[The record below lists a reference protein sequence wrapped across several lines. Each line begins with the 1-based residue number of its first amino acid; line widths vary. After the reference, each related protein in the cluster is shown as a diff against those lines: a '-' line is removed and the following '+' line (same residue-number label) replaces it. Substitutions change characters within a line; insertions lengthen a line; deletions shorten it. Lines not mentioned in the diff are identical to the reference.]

1 MDCLFLK
8 HNDYN
13 NHNYDYDYDH
23 DDDID
28 EVSQVV
34 PDNRRSSSQVD
45 DLGAFRCGFELAIH
59 TFNTVVLVSY
69 LSWSYICHGQH
80 GYHGQ
85 DPHFCHDHLH
95 LGHCD

>member
-13 NHNYDYDYDH
+13 NHNDDYDYDH

-45 DLGAFRCGFELAIH
+45 DLAEYHCGFELAIH
-59 TFNTVVLVSY
+59 TFDMITFIMVVLVTY
-69 LSWSYICHGQH
+69 LSWSLWLSRHGICPKFYTPGFS
-80 GYHGQ
+80 G
-85 DPHFCHDHLH
+85 
-95 LGHCD
+95 

>member
-23 DDDID
+23 EDDID

-45 DLGAFRCGFELAIH
+45 DLAEYHCGFELAIH
-59 TFNTVVLVSY
+59 TFDMITFIMVVLVIY
-69 LSWSYICHGQH
+69 LSWSARLSWSRSS
-80 GYHGQ
+80 
-85 DPHFCHDHLH
+85 FLS
-95 LGHCD
+95 